1 VPRHPVPQDE
11 HLDAGDPHPGRPEER
26 DLGGVPLDDFVE
38 DLGRRRAVQLE
49 PNLTRRPV
57 GLSEVLLS
65 RSAVTSQSPARAWY
79 STQFSSGMLL
89 TSS

>member
-1 VPRHPVPQDE
+1 MVT
-11 HLDAGDPHPGRPEER
+11 
-26 DLGGVPLDDFVE
+26 
-38 DLGRRRAVQLE
+38 RAVRK
-49 PNLTRRPV
+49 NLITGVLPATTSSKISLAAGPSSWYRNFSRRPA

-65 RSAVTSQSPARAWY
+65 RSIATSQRPAWAWY